1 MTARARRRGDDGFTL
16 IELMMVILII
26 AILLAIAIP
35 TYMSTKRRAQDRAA
49 QTDLRNTMANART
62 FSVEHQ
68 GYYRNDVNP
77 PQPISATDMQIAEG
91 ALVFV
96 GPGQAARD
104 RIGVLVDG
112 QPGVYDDG
120 DLDHGRWAIFVTES
134 GSGKFFCIYN
144 DDQTVVRY
152 GQGDAEDE
160 VDEPAECNDT
170 NW

>member
-62 FSVEHQ
+62 FAVEHQ
-68 GYYRNDVNP
+68 GFYNNDTGL
-77 PQPISATDMQIAEG
+77 PIEPADMQVVEG
-91 ALVFV
+91 SLVFV
-96 GPGQAARD
+96 GPGNADRD
-104 RIGVLVDG
+104 RIGVIVDQDDVIVDG
-112 QPGVYDDG
+112 TPKGS
-120 DLDHGRWAIFVTES
+120 WAVFVTKS
-134 GSGKFFCIYN
+134 GSGKFFCLYN
-144 DDQTVVRY
+144 DDQGAVFY
-152 GQGDAEDE
+152 GRGDSEDDANE
-160 VDEPAECNDT
+160 LAECNDT